1 MISVVIPVYN
11 GENTIV
17 KCIMG
22 VINQT
27 KSELIEE
34 IIVVDDGSTDNTV
47 LFVRKID
54 DKRIRIIS
62 KSNGGVSSARNV
74 GIKECKAEWIALL
87 DSDDVW
93 DEYKIEAQIIR
104 IKEHPEIKFIG
115 CNRNNENVRIGT
127 KVDNDLYALTLKNI
141 LLKNWPHT
149 STALIKKTV
158 FDEVGLFNEDMK
170 YAEDGDMWNRIAI
183 KYPLYYISISYELA
197 GGGKKSYGERGL
209 SSNIRAMHEG
219 NMRNYR
225 ILKNNKNISF
235 TYYVFLNI
243 FETIKYIKRMIITN
257 SRRRK

>member
-1 MISVVIPVYN
+1 
-11 GENTIV
+11 
-17 KCIMG
+17 
-22 VINQT
+22 
-27 KSELIEE
+27 
-34 IIVVDDGSTDNTV
+34 
-47 LFVRKID
+47 
-54 DKRIRIIS
+54 
-62 KSNGGVSSARNV
+62 
-74 GIKECKAEWIALL
+74 
-87 DSDDVW
+87 
-93 DEYKIEAQIIR
+93 
-104 IKEHPEIKFIG
+104 
-115 CNRNNENVRIGT
+115 
-127 KVDNDLYALTLKNI
+127 
-141 LLKNWPHT
+141 
-149 STALIKKTV
+149 
-158 FDEVGLFNEDMK
+158 MK